1 LHFSNRTN
9 LPDVIRKAVL
19 NDGYDGHKKSDIT
32 VSTLIAPPQ
41 INVLRKKFRDFIV
54 VDVEDRLY
62 SLFGSAIHKV
72 FEQAGESSNKDIIEE
87 RFYAMINGMSLS
99 GQVDRL
105 IPSENKI
112 SDWKFT
118 GVNKIIYSNFED
130 WEKQLNCYA
139 YLARLNGYQIEKL
152 EVIAVLRNWER
163 MKVKT
168 QQNYP
173 ESMIQIVEIP
183 VWADQKIQ
191 AFIEKR
197 IELHQNARAGTI
209 APCTEEEKWT
219 KDHIWALMKKGR
231 KTAVKLF
238 KNKRDIPSVLEK
250 EQFIQ
255 FRKGESLRC
264 ENYCDV
270 KDFCPQYDKEKQDG
284 K

>member
-1 LHFSNRTN
+1 MHFSNRTN
-9 LPDVIRKAVL
+9 LPEVIRKAVL
-19 NDGYDGHKKSDIT
+19 NDGYDGHKRSDIT

-72 FEQAGESSNKDIIEE
+72 FEQANDKDIIEE
-87 RFYAMINGMSLS
+87 RFFTKIKGMSLS

-118 GVNKIIYSNFED
+118 GVNKILYSNFED

-139 YLARLNGYQIEKL
+139 HLARLNDYQIDKL
-152 EVIAVLRNWER
+152 EVVAVLRNWEK
-163 MKVKT
+163 MKVTT

-173 ESMIQIVEIP
+173 DSMIQVVDIP
-183 VWADQKIQ
+183 VWSEKKIK

-197 IELHQNARAGTI
+197 IELHQDAKGGRI
-209 APCTEEEKWT
+209 QPCTDEEKWT
-219 KDHIWALMKKGR
+219 KDHVWAVMKKGR
-231 KTAVKLF
+231 KSAVKLY
-238 KNKRDIPSVLEK
+238 KDKK
-250 EQFIQ
+250 ELPKLSAEQYIQ
-255 FRKGESLRC
+255 FRQGESLRC
-264 ENYCDV
+264 KHYCDV
-270 KDFCPQYDKEKQDG
+270 RDFCPQHEKETADAK
-284 K
+284 